1 MELRQLRSDEFEI
14 STKLSEYA
22 FQYTL
27 TPEQRES
34 NQKHFKPERFWGFLM
49 EKSCK
54 RN

>member
-27 TPEQRES
+27 TPERE
-34 NQKHFKPERFWGFLM
+34 NPI
-49 EKSCK
+49 KSIL
-54 RN
+54 NLNASGDF

>member
-1 MELRQLRSDEFEI
+1 MELRQLRMDEFDI

-34 NQKHFKPERFWGFLM
+34 NQKHFKPERFWGFLTG
-49 EKSCK
+49 KSCR